1 MSRWLGPLAGLA
13 IGAGLASMFMGGG
26 GMGYPG
32 GGMGYPGGMGGSAI
46 VTPPTPPDI
55 KEVVFR
61 NGVVHRADKPTP

>member
-1 MSRWLGPLAGLA
+1 MGG
-13 IGAGLASMFMGGG
+13 GMGGG